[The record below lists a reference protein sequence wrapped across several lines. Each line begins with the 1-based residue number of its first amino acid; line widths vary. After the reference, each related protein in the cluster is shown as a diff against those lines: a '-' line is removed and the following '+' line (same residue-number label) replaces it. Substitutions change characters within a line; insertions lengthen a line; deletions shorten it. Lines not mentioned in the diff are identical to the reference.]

1 MHMYIKSPQ
10 CTLQISYRI
19 ICQLYLNKA
28 ETREEKQRNIF
39 SYPNFNIQLLKK
51 KLEKRKKEN
60 KTYSLVLSMPFPC

>member
-1 MHMYIKSPQ
+1 MYIKSPQ
-10 CTLQISYRI
+10 CTLQIPYSI

-28 ETREEKQRNIF
+28 EKKEEKQRNIF

-60 KTYSLVLSMPFPC
+60 KTYSLVFSMPFPC